1 MNKETNQNKTNVIR
15 FPFIQCKTFKRH
27 LPINFY
33 SVDRVARMGL
43 SCCTRCGCYAQLQ
56 AENLMQQ
63 SCKSK
68 SITHPLLRKTLVV
81 VHIALL
87 IMLYCSCL
95 YCCVLGCVCAH
106 YTLLLQSPLA
116 GLFIISGKVLMFMYS
131 KHKQSVCTLLCTNKR
146 RSEVATSIY
155 WLQLCDKSVISATY
169 NRPSFPST

>member
-1 MNKETNQNKTNVIR
+1 M
-15 FPFIQCKTFKRH
+15 QCETFKRH

-33 SVDRVARMGL
+33 SVDRVAQMGL

-68 SITHPLLRKTLVV
+68 SITPPLLRKTLEV

-106 YTLLLQSPLA
+106 YTLLL
-116 GLFIISGKVLMFMYS
+116 
-131 KHKQSVCTLLCTNKR
+131 
-146 RSEVATSIY
+146 
-155 WLQLCDKSVISATY
+155 
-169 NRPSFPST
+169 